1 MSFKDQAKRVE
12 WLEWKWEL
20 WNKEGWFWEDETH
33 DNALICCR
41 CDSLMEVSE
50 GGREWIPTQLKRNI
64 NRFQSNMY
72 IGVIGV
78 GSYLMF

>member
-1 MSFKDQAKRVE
+1 
-12 WLEWKWEL
+12 
-20 WNKEGWFWEDETH
+20 
-33 DNALICCR
+33 
-41 CDSLMEVSE
+41 MEVSE
-50 GGREWIPTQLKRNI
+50 GGREWIPTQLKRDI